1 MTTVVARPRA
11 HTSWTIA
18 RCVAA
23 IILVTGV
30 AVSFAFIGTAR
41 AATTL
46 GALRFSP
53 ATGTDLSAVT
63 VETTAACPSQAKN
76 ILAKVY
82 GPGFP
87 ADGKNVV
94 GNTAISAFDKAST
107 GSGLSVPLQSTL
119 RFFANSQAKPFN
131 LVGTYRVVVTCR
143 LPFGTSDFGEF
154 AGTLTFDSTSKYVA
168 EEPAVVPSASSS
180 STGSTSTAPA
190 ATGEA
195 TAQAG
200 STASGTTSPAPAT
213 SAPATSTAATHHSG
227 SGKTSLVI
235 GIAVAAGVLLAA
247 WLLST
252 FRRSPA
258 QSGRR
263 RSS

>member
-1 MTTVVARPRA
+1 MTTVPVRPRP
-11 HTSWTIA
+11 HTSRTVV

-23 IILVTGV
+23 LILVTGV
-30 AVSFAFIGTAR
+30 AASFAFIGTAR
-41 AATTL
+41 ADTI

-63 VETTAACPSQAKN
+63 VETTAPCPSQAKN

-94 GNTAISAFDKAST
+94 GNTAITAFDKASI

-119 RFFANSQAKPFN
+119 RFFANSQPKSFN
-131 LVGTYRVVVTCR
+131 LVGTYRIVVTCR
-143 LPFGTSDFGEF
+143 LPFGTSNFGDF
-154 AGTLTFDSTSKYVA
+154 AGTMTFDSTSKYVA
-168 EEPAVVPSASSS
+168 QEPAVVASASASNS
-180 STGSTSTAPA
+180 GSTSASPSA
-190 ATGEA
+190 AGTA

-200 STASGTTSPAPAT
+200 STPSSSTSQVPAT
-213 SAPATSTAATHHSG
+213 SAPATTTAATHHSG
-227 SGKTSLVI
+227 SGKTSLVV
-235 GIAVAAGVLLAA
+235 GIAVAVGVLLAA
-247 WLLST
+247 WLVST